1 MFKYILFDLD
11 GTLTDAAPGITNS
24 IKYALNKFGIQEPG
38 EQRLRKCLGPPLITS
53 FSEIFGLSEQ
63 NAEKAVEYYREYFK
77 PRGIY
82 ENEVYAGIPELL
94 NELKAQEKT
103 LIVATSKPEP
113 FAKTILEHF
122 GLDGYFAL
130 IAGSNLDNTR
140 SRKSQVID
148 YALETLGIN
157 DRENAV
163 MVGDREHDIIGAKET
178 GLRSIGVLYGYAA
191 PGELESAGADFLANT
206 PQDIYDII
214 NSKRGISK

>member
-24 IKYALNKFGIQEPG
+24 IKYALRKFKIKEPG
-38 EQRLRKCLGPPLITS
+38 EQQLRKCLGPPLITS

-214 NSKRGISK
+214 NCN